1 MEGARCG
8 LGRAAFSGHAQGPG
22 PEDGIIASAFG
33 RPRAVFQG
41 VRKLRP
47 YAVQVYPTTS
57 LAFPGTIYLD

>member
-33 RPRAVFQG
+33 RPRAV
-41 VRKLRP
+41 
-47 YAVQVYPTTS
+47 QVYPTTS
-57 LAFPGTIYLD
+57 LAFPVTIYLD

>member
-47 YAVQVYPTTS
+47 YAVQV
-57 LAFPGTIYLD
+57 